1 MTKTF
6 GRREALRLG
15 TAAATVGLGAAAG
28 ATVPLLGAPAAAS
41 STVPAYET
49 TEAGVQA
56 YCVNPATLARHTAVG
71 GAVCMAEGGG
81 AATILINEGF
91 FQQLY
96 DWRMFWQ
103 ANVPYSWST
112 QLWNFGAYSARDGS
126 CTSWHEA
133 GRAFDIT
140 SLRDDVTTMH
150 FWCRYDLWKSLS
162 NAAAHR
168 RKYWAGAASLHYH
181 FRSVL
186 TYFYNSDH
194 HNHIHVDNG
203 ESGSSLSTFS
213 TGSKAQVQA
222 VQGVCANIWGYPCG
236 SDGVWDSAVNTN
248 SARVLSRIGV
258 GGYLTSGQAYWQA
271 FLRASVRHATGKQ
284 TY

>member
-1 MTKTF
+1 MAAVASGVGTTASLPF
-6 GRREALRLG
+6 GSTARAAEPSESEG
-15 TAAATVGLGAAAG
+15 T
-28 ATVPLLGAPAAAS
+28 
-41 STVPAYET
+41 
-49 TEAGVQA
+49 QA
-56 YCVNPATLARHTAVG
+56 VCVDPSTLATHTAVG
-71 GAVCMAEGGG
+71 GARCMAEGGG
-81 AATILINEGF
+81 AANIRINEGF

-103 ANVPYSWST
+103 ANTPYPWST
-112 QLWNFGAYSARDGS
+112 ELWNFGAYSARDGQ

-133 GRAFDIT
+133 GRAIDIT

-150 FWCRYDLWKSLS
+150 FWCRYDKWKDLP
-162 NAAAHR
+162 NADAHR

-186 TYFYNSDH
+186 TYFYNADH

-203 ESGSSLSTFS
+203 ESGGSLSTFER
-213 TGSKAQVQA
+213 GSKAQVQA
-222 VQGVCANIWGYPCG
+222 VQGICGNLWGYPCG
-236 SDGVWDSAVNTN
+236 VDGVWDSTVDAS
-248 SARVLSRIGV
+248 SAQVLQRIGK
-258 GGYLTSGQAYWQA
+258 GWHLTSGQSYWQE